1 MYNDM
6 RAYKTASRAAMCVCV
21 LAYSCAMGAA
31 QTSRELE
38 YEITFPDTHCH
49 PEGREM
55 GQLSLQECKE
65 ECSRLG
71 CKALS
76 FYSTE
81 FFGFAMTSCAICG
94 FRTRIENGAVVMDGN
109 FSSVLAPA
117 LLREAKSGYNIYVP
131 TQAASE
137 NEQVCDTRYVSD
149 WLVREIFLP
158 VVAEAN
164 ASADG
169 RLNATDAQGMLAVLN
184 VHVGANITRAAS
196 NCSIIEVDSA
206 MLKDRARAA
215 LHAEGVPTSRCE
227 AHEDHVAS
235 LVSDLAL
242 HALNISTRGAFSVP
256 FADILASV
264 VSTAV
269 GHYLVPNVTTNT
281 GTCEATEALNATVQA
296 AVEEFLTGPTFVA
309 LWSSVLAGEAA
320 CAEVLALAQQAASLG
335 ILTDLN
341 ATASGTLNATHAAVL
356 EGLVAQHVGA
366 GVSVRGLNCT
376 DFAAVTAALDQR
388 SLELMLAVSQ
398 HPLFQ
403 AHGAMPQTQRV
414 VVAMTVRLAIPI
426 TRFDAA
432 ARAQYR
438 AGVAAACTV
447 DLAAVRITSVR
458 AAGAQQRRLLQ
469 AEADEALE
477 VETAVDT
484 VLVEAGSVIANAQNT
499 TKLRTEVQQQMGS
512 DVDLEMQVAP
522 AATLAPATTPSPA
535 PSRTP
540 SPTTNPAPKPA
551 VQDGKNTEQEHAWVL
566 PVLLAAVPCA
576 VLCVVGVRGR
586 PCARV
591 RMHKR
596 AQLQAIAEN
605 QPFITSAPQDR
616 HLLVVFPVFA
626 AEHAC
631 SPGASARVHSHCK
644 ASIESGC
651 GFG

>member
-1 MYNDM
+1 M
-6 RAYKTASRAAMCVCV
+6 
-21 LAYSCAMGAA
+21 
-31 QTSRELE
+31 
-38 YEITFPDTHCH
+38 
-49 PEGREM
+49 
-55 GQLSLQECKE
+55 
-65 ECSRLG
+65 
-71 CKALS
+71 
-76 FYSTE
+76 
-81 FFGFAMTSCAICG
+81 
-94 FRTRIENGAVVMDGN
+94 
-109 FSSVLAPA
+109 
-117 LLREAKSGYNIYVP
+117 P

-242 HALNISTRGAFSVP
+242 HALNISTHGAFSVP

-296 AVEEFLTGPTFVA
+296 AVEEFLTGPTFVG
-309 LWSSVLAGEAA
+309 LWSSVLAEEAA

-366 GVSVRGLNCT
+366 CVSVHGLNCT

-398 HPLFQ
+398 HTLFQ

-458 AAGAQQRRLLQ
+458 AAVAAGGGGRGARSRDCSGHRARGGRVCHCQR
-469 AEADEALE
+469 AKHD
-477 VETAVDT
+477 ETAYGSAAADGQRCGSRD
-484 VLVEAGSVIANAQNT
+484 AGRAGGH
-499 TKLRTEVQQQMGS
+499 LGS
-512 DVDLEMQVAP
+512 RDHAE
-522 AATLAPATTPSPA
+522 PSAEP
-535 PSRTP
+535 
-540 SPTTNPAPKPA
+540 
-551 VQDGKNTEQEHAWVL
+551 NTEPDDEPSAK
-566 PVLLAAVPCA
+566 
-576 VLCVVGVRGR
+576 
-586 PCARV
+586 AR
-591 RMHKR
+591 RSRRQKH
-596 AQLQAIAEN
+596 
-605 QPFITSAPQDR
+605 
-616 HLLVVFPVFA
+616 
-626 AEHAC
+626 
-631 SPGASARVHSHCK
+631 
-644 ASIESGC
+644 
-651 GFG
+651 